1 MSRDFK
7 VAIKS
12 MDDFFGEA
20 GDVLRNADKGILPKE
35 PVERVYFN
43 DIKTFLKYIT
53 PRRYELLEQLHK
65 NGNTSIRSLAKLLKR
80 HYKNVY
86 DDVKLLE
93 QIGLIEKTE
102 DGLFRVPWD
111 EVTAT
116 FRLAA

>member
-7 VAIKS
+7 VAVKS
-12 MDDFFGEA
+12 MDGFFSEA
-20 GDVLRNADKGILPKE
+20 GEVLRNADMGMLPEK
-35 PVERVYFN
+35 PLERVYFQ

-53 PRRYELLEQLHK
+53 PRRYELLDQLHR
-65 NGNTSIRSLAKLLKR
+65 NGAMSIRALAMLLQR

-93 QIGLIEKTE
+93 QIGLIEKNK
-102 DGLFRVPWD
+102 DGLFSVPWD
-111 EVTAT
+111 EVTAS

>member
-1 MSRDFK
+1 MSRNFT
-7 VAIKS
+7 VAVKNV
-12 MDDFFGEA
+12 DEFFSEA
-20 GDVLRNADKGILPKE
+20 GEVLRNADRGIIAEKPL
-35 PVERVYFN
+35 ERVYFN

-53 PRRYELLEQLHK
+53 PRRYDLLDKLHRQ
-65 NGNTSIRSLAKLLKR
+65 GPMSIRGLAKLLQR

-93 QIGLIEKTE
+93 QIGLIEKSE
-102 DGLFRVPWD
+102 AGLYCVPWD

>member
-7 VAIKS
+7 VAVKS
-12 MDDFFGEA
+12 VDDFFSEA
-20 GDVLRNADKGILPKE
+20 GEVLRNADQGILPEK
-35 PVERVYFN
+35 PAERVYFH

-53 PRRYELLEQLHK
+53 PRRYELLEQLHRSRAL
-65 NGNTSIRSLAKLLKR
+65 SIRALAKLLHR

-93 QIGLIEKTE
+93 QIGLVEKND
-102 DGLFRVPWD
+102 DGLFSVPWD
-111 EVTAT
+111 EVTAS